1 MNLSIIEKKW
11 HEVVSLIT
19 PFDLVLFSGEDF
31 VSSTI
36 KKLEYQK
43 LKCGEFS
50 HVGIVV
56 NSLVL
61 PHITELVPNEFY
73 IWESTSSLNIPGRPL
88 EIPDI
93 YGKNKL
99 GVQIRNLKSV
109 FEQYKGQVYIGKLI
123 QNPLYS
129 ICPLKSLKNK
139 TPKPIEVKVEQKCSS
154 YLVSEID
161 QMIRDI
167 DEIDL
172 GDIITGKSIQCDF
185 DSILQEIEMTEELMN
200 ENNENKISTENY
212 TDPPKQKMKETIDE
226 IQRNMEQSKILQQ
239 QIEDSLDEIF
249 LEYNKM
255 IMERFQGTEGFQEII
270 QKTKRIEKIYGK
282 RLYNASLLDLLSAL
296 YPFLRPL
303 RGLKYKMIQKIGK
316 LFKKNKKI
324 KEEKLFCSQFVAI
337 IYKELG
343 LIDRKIDVKNF
354 VPVDFLGFDKDGQKN
369 IVSNIF
375 KICK

>member
-1 MNLSIIEKKW
+1 
-11 HEVVSLIT
+11 
-19 PFDLVLFSGEDF
+19 
-31 VSSTI
+31 
-36 KKLEYQK
+36 
-43 LKCGEFS
+43 
-50 HVGIVV
+50 
-56 NSLVL
+56 
-61 PHITELVPNEFY
+61 
-73 IWESTSSLNIPGRPL
+73 L